1 MLERLLSK
9 LRPALPDPTREWP
22 RRGIA
27 TLSVD
32 TRRGTVGSLGFGSEI
47 AAARVWGRPD
57 SLRWTQPGYCELVY
71 AAAGF
76 QVDFDAGRLAY
87 AAFFIAE
94 DESLPTGMPVVF
106 STPIVDGTRLTSGM
120 SAKRI
125 EGFFGAPEVD
135 DHDGD
140 EWVLTYVRGAVT
152 AELEGAA
159 AGTLKRVNVYPT
171 AAR

>member
-9 LRPALPDPTREWP
+9 LKPTLPDPTREWP
-22 RRGIA
+22 RTGIA
-27 TLSVD
+27 TPPVD
-32 TRRGTVGSLGFGSEI
+32 TDRGTVGSLRFGSEI
-47 AAARVWGRPD
+47 AAARGWGRPD
-57 SLRWTQPGYCELVY
+57 LLRWTQPDYCELLY

-76 QVDFDAGRLAY
+76 QVDFAAGRLAY
-87 AAFFIAE
+87 AAFLIAE
-94 DESLPTGMPVVF
+94 DESLPTGMPIVF
-106 STPIVDGTRLTSGM
+106 STPTVDGTRLTSGM

-125 EGFFGAPEVD
+125 KGFFGPPQVD

-152 AELEGAA
+152 AEFEGAA

-171 AAR
+171 AGR